1 MSRKFFQFCG
11 MPNSFG
17 PAIGILVAAFPV
29 VKYGK
34 IHYRHLESLKIT
46 ALKTSA
52 GNFDAFVDLDEQST
66 LELNWS
72 VENIEC
78 SVNNLQLPEVDLII
92 HTDAS
97 YKGWGAY
104 IGLTPTGVRW
114 DESEPDYINIS

>member
-1 MSRKFFQFCG
+1 MAS
-11 MPNSFG
+11 
-17 PAIGILVAAFPV
+17 FPV
-29 VKYGK
+29 VKYGR

-52 GNFDAFVDLDEQST
+52 ERLDEQST
-66 LELNWS
+66 LELNWW

-78 SVNNLQLPEVDLII
+78 SVNNLHLPEVDLII

-104 IGLTPTGVRW
+104 IWLTPTGGRW
-114 DESEPDYINIS
+114 DESEPDYINILELRT